1 MTEAVCPVNAR
12 GSLDGAVLCRSNSD
26 LAGRCDQSKA
36 AAAVGAVVDAVA
48 ELRCP
53 GSGTR

>member
-1 MTEAVCPVNAR
+1 MTEAVCPVNAS